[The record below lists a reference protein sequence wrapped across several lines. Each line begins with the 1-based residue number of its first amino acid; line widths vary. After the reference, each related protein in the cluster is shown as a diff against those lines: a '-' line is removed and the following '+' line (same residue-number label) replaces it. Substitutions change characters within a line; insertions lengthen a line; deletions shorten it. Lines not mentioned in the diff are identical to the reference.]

1 MPLSY
6 RSKYRRSFIGF
17 IKIPTLSCFLYSN
30 TDTLL
35 FFFIKLL
42 TLFCL
47 FYQNT
52 DSLLSFFIKIPTI
65 FCLFYQNTDALLP
78 FLSKPTFFY
87 FLVYVTVDKIL
98 LLTLFFC
105 SKQGNKCL
113 EVLHTTIVV
122 NEKELGWL
130 EELEIKY
137 SQFPK
142 LSRSAFVTVES
153 NIITIYEYNQSQT
166 KKNTFYTK
174 KGKFLEQKFF
184 LQDYDNCNK

>member
-1 MPLSY
+1 MSY

-87 FLVYVTVDKIL
+87 FLVYVPVDKIL
-98 LLTLFFC
+98 LLAVCFFVA
-105 SKQGNKCL
+105 NR
-113 EVLHTTIVV
+113 
-122 NEKELGWL
+122 
-130 EELEIKY
+130 EI
-137 SQFPK
+137 SV
-142 LSRSAFVTVES
+142 SRYYTQ
-153 NIITIYEYNQSQT
+153 QSLLT
-166 KKNTFYTK
+166 KKNWV
-174 KGKFLEQKFF
+174 G
-184 LQDYDNCNK
+184 